1 MNAPQ
6 QQGVHF
12 YFYFFVFMVIRSRL
26 LSISICGNFVY
37 SDKLYVEREIFC
49 RYRNLFGRFSAATVP
64 AKLYQNNSEA
74 RKRLYKIKSIIKTY
88 AVAADNI
95 PINPAAATSHTKAF
109 LLELLLSTILRP
121 TEGISSLSG
130 LKDKLYFNL

>member
-12 YFYFFVFMVIRSRL
+12 YFYFFVFMIIGSRL
-26 LSISICGNFVY
+26 LSISTCGNFIC
-37 SDKLYVEREIFC
+37 RIGNFC
-49 RYRNLFGRFSAATVP
+49 RFRNFFDRFSATTVS
-64 AKLYQNNSEA
+64 AKPYRNNSEA

-121 TEGISSLSG
+121 AEGISSLSG

>member
-12 YFYFFVFMVIRSRL
+12 YFYFFGFMVIRSRL

-37 SDKLYVEREIFC
+37 SDKFIYIAENFC

-64 AKLYQNNSEA
+64 SKPYRNNAEA
-74 RKRLYKIKSIIKTY
+74 RKKLYKIKSIIKIY

-109 LLELLLSTILRP
+109 LPELLLSTILRP
-121 TEGISSLSG
+121 AEGISSLSG